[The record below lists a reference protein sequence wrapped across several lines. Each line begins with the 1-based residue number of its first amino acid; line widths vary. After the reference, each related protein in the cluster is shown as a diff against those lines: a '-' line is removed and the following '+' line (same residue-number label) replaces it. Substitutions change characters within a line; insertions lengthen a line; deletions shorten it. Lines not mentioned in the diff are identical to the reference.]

1 MEMRESEGS
10 DLIGCWR
17 GYVRCSTWL
26 VHASERL
33 PHARA
38 VAPAVH
44 PHLHML
50 TSSSP
55 HRSTQTSPGR
65 RGILHDMT
73 FDPREF
79 DQRHD
84 SKVSASSP
92 DNPAPELVS
101 SANSTLR
108 APSPVEDLNT
118 LIARIATKRRGSDDS
133 LKTAYTAEDTIPES
147 AYRSRPDLRSN
158 LSPQP
163 TSITA
168 SAPTDSESDEE
179 DLIATFT
186 DY

>member
-1 MEMRESEGS
+1 
-10 DLIGCWR
+10 
-17 GYVRCSTWL
+17 
-26 VHASERL
+26 
-33 PHARA
+33 
-38 VAPAVH
+38 
-44 PHLHML
+44 
-50 TSSSP
+50 
-55 HRSTQTSPGR
+55 
-65 RGILHDMT
+65 MT